1 MSALDAPPPGTGE
14 LRESVAWADLP
25 GRGTVLATGAD
36 AVKFTDSFATAALAR
51 LEPAEGTE
59 AFFTDGRGWVIALAT
74 IMRGIDGLWID
85 TAPGLAASLRDHLE
99 HYHIRE
105 RVEFVDASAEFSHLL
120 VAGPAASAWLT
131 VRSAAPPPA
140 TLFAHTPM
148 RLGDTD
154 AVVVRAD
161 WCGVDSFVVRVAA
174 DAAARLRGWF
184 DREKLPQATAA
195 AIDAARIEARY
206 PLPADIPEKTLPQ
219 ELDRT
224 ARAISFTKGCYLG
237 QETVARLDALGHVNR
252 SLALLAFDSHV
263 PPVSGTAILL
273 DGEPVGTLTSTCFSP
288 RLGCPAGLALV
299 HRRGL
304 AAHTALAVGG
314 GRARVVV
321 PQPEVTI

>member
-1 MSALDAPPPGTGE
+1 VSAHDAPHPGTGE
-14 LRESVAWADLP
+14 LRESAAWADLP
-25 GRGTVLATGAD
+25 VRGTVLATGVE
-36 AVKFTDSFATAALAR
+36 AVKFTDGFTTAALAR
-51 LEPAEGTE
+51 LEPATGTE

-74 IMRGIDGLWID
+74 IMRDANGLWID
-85 TAPGLAASLRDHLE
+85 TPPGLAASLREHLE

-105 RVEFVDASAEFSHLL
+105 RVDFVDASADFAHLL
-120 VAGPAASAWLT
+120 VAGPAAAAWL
-131 VRSAAPPPA
+131 AARCALPPPA
-140 TLFAHTPM
+140 TLCAHVAT

-154 AVVVRAD
+154 ATIVLAD

-184 DREKLPQATAA
+184 DREKLPQAAAA

-252 SLALLAFDSHV
+252 SLALLACDAQV
-263 PPVSGTAILL
+263 APASGTPILL
-273 DGEPVGTLTSTCFSP
+273 DGEPVGTLTSVCFSP

-304 AAHTALAVGG
+304 AADAPLAVGG
-314 GRARVVV
+314 GRARVVA
-321 PQPEVTI
+321 PQVEVTT